1 PGRFSPRT
9 PTNFMTEGVSE
20 TIYRWIPALGSLR
33 GYTPTSFRRDLVAG
47 ITVAAVAV
55 PQAIAYAKIFGMP
68 AEMGLYTAIV
78 MTTVGALLDSS
89 RQLINGPTNAIS
101 IAMLSALAVVPEE
114 SRISA
119 AILMAL
125 LVGLIQTA
133 ISLCR
138 FGDLSRYISQAVIV
152 GFTLGAS
159 MLLLMDQCKNV
170 FGLNAPIDPHDHFL
184 LRFWTSISKSDGIHV
199 PTMLV
204 AFSTMA
210 IALVI
215 RVINRRRGWWLPEF
229 LISIVA
235 VSLTVAFLDPGQSSG
250 LKLTEPVPQALPQF
264 GAPSWDW
271 NIVRDLSG
279 SAVAIAFLGLLEA
292 MAMAKSIAAKTG
304 DKLDMNQQCLS
315 EGLANT
321 VGSFFSCFPG
331 SGSLTRTYINHSSG
345 AATQWSGVISAI
357 GVAATVL
364 VFAPFAAY
372 IPRAALAGILI
383 LTALRMTEVAT
394 LTYMVKATRF
404 DAWILVITALSA
416 VFISVEFCILIG
428 VMLSFALYIPK
439 ASKISVSELAV
450 TGNRV
455 IRELQS
461 SDIRCQYIRIYNLE
475 GELFFGSAPEFERL
489 LESIE
494 SSVNP
499 ELRVIILRLKRA
511 RNPDA
516 VCMKLLQDFIQRMH
530 RSGRSVMLTGV
541 SRDVLQVL
549 ANVGIL
555 ELVGARNVFREESDI
570 WASTIEALQKAYL
583 LLGNHRCTHC
593 QRQFINASPED
604 WSYMI

>member
-1 PGRFSPRT
+1 
-9 PTNFMTEGVSE
+9 
-20 TIYRWIPALGSLR
+20 
-33 GYTPTSFRRDLVAG
+33 
-47 ITVAAVAV
+47 
-55 PQAIAYAKIFGMP
+55 
-68 AEMGLYTAIV
+68 
-78 MTTVGALLDSS
+78 
-89 RQLINGPTNAIS
+89 
-101 IAMLSALAVVPEE
+101 
-114 SRISA
+114 
-119 AILMAL
+119 
-125 LVGLIQTA
+125 
-133 ISLCR
+133 
-138 FGDLSRYISQAVIV
+138 
-152 GFTLGAS
+152 